1 MFEVL
6 YIHVPFCRSKCRY
19 CDFDSTPLGAFED
32 PPEALRR
39 YVDMTRGRLD
49 RFGEAGLLDS
59 VRTAYIGGGTPSV
72 LGSLLPELVAAIRT
86 WCAVEE
92 LTCEANPES
101 FGAGLASHLSEA
113 GATRVSFGVQSLD
126 DDELAGIG
134 RLHTAEEALLA
145 IERALGAGLA
155 VSADLMCG
163 LPGQTE
169 ASWERSLDGIMASGA
184 GHVSVYPLTL
194 EEGTPLALSARLDP
208 SINPDEDF
216 QAWCMER
223 SEALLSHAGF
233 ARYEVASYARPGLAC
248 RHNIAYWT
256 GASYLGIGRSAAG
269 MFPGSSAGALHGLFP
284 GAPGVGS
291 GYDPRLCDRYS
302 QGRVRAVQLDDDA
315 ASFDFE
321 VLTPREAVAE
331 DLMLAMRMEHG
342 IGRELLRQAG
352 IAIGSDALRSA
363 IDRAVEAGLA
373 RWDETSGS
381 LVPTERGWLMGN
393 ELFGMLWELAR

>member
-1 MFEVL
+1 M
-6 YIHVPFCRSKCRY
+6 
-19 CDFDSTPLGAFED
+19 PLGALED

-39 YVDMTRGRLD
+39 YVDMTRGRLT

-59 VRTAYIGGGTPSV
+59 VRTAYVGGGTPSV
-72 LGSLLPELVAAIRT
+72 LGSLLPELVAAIRS
-86 WCAVEE
+86 WCPVEE

-101 FGAGLASHLSEA
+101 FGSGLASALRSA

-126 DDELAGIG
+126 DGELAGIG
-134 RLHTAEEALLA
+134 RLHTAEEALSA
-145 IERALGAGLA
+145 IEQALGAGLA

-169 ASWERSLDGIMASGA
+169 ASWERSVAGVIASGA

-194 EEGTPLALSARLDP
+194 EEGTPLEMASRLDP
-208 SINPDEDF
+208 SIIPDEDF

-223 SEALLSHAGF
+223 SETLLSDAGF
-233 ARYEVASYARPGLAC
+233 KRYEVASYARPGRAC

-269 MFPGSSAGALHGLFP
+269 MFPGSSVSAVRELLP
-284 GAPGVGS
+284 GAPDVG
-291 GYDPRLCDRYS
+291 GGGDPRLSDCYS
-302 QGRVRAVQLDDDA
+302 CGRVRAVQLDDEA

-321 VLTPREAVAE
+321 LLSPREAVAE
-331 DLMLAMRMEHG
+331 DLMLAMRMKRG
-342 IGRELLRQAG
+342 IDRGLLRQAA

-373 RWDETSGS
+373 RRDETAGS

-393 ELFGMLWELAR
+393 ELFGMMWDLAR

>member
-1 MFEVL
+1 MFEAL

-19 CDFDSTPLGAFED
+19 CDFDSTPLGAFDD

-39 YVDMTRGRLD
+39 YIDMTRGRLD

-72 LGSLLPELVAAIRT
+72 LGALLPELVAAIRT

-101 FGAGLASHLSEA
+101 FGAGLASDLRAA

-126 DDELAGIG
+126 DDELASIG

-145 IERALGAGLA
+145 IERALGSGLA

-169 ASWERSLDGIMASGA
+169 TSWERSVAGVIASGA

-194 EEGTPLALSARLDP
+194 EEGTPLARASRLDP
-208 SINPDEDF
+208 SIIPDEDF

-223 SEALLSHAGF
+223 SETLLSHAGF
-233 ARYEVASYARPGLAC
+233 ARYEVASYARPGRAC
-248 RHNIAYWT
+248 CHNIAYWT

-269 MFPGSSAGALHGLFP
+269 MFPGSSAGVLRGLV
-284 GAPGVGS
+284 PGVPDVG
-291 GYDPRLCDRYS
+291 GEGDPHLSDRYS

-315 ASFDFE
+315 TSFDFE
-321 VLTPREAVAE
+321 VLSPREAVAE
-331 DLMLAMRMEHG
+331 DLMLAMRMERG
-342 IGRELLRQAG
+342 ISRELLRQAG
-352 IAIGSDALRSA
+352 IAIGEGALRSA
-363 IDRAVEAGLA
+363 IDRAVESGLA
-373 RWDETSGS
+373 CWDETAGS

-393 ELFGMLWELAR
+393 ELFGMMWDLAR

>member
-1 MFEVL
+1 M
-6 YIHVPFCRSKCRY
+6 
-19 CDFDSTPLGAFED
+19 
-32 PPEALRR
+32 
-39 YVDMTRGRLD
+39 
-49 RFGEAGLLDS
+49 
-59 VRTAYIGGGTPSV
+59 
-72 LGSLLPELVAAIRT
+72 LGSLLPELVAAIRS
-86 WCAVEE
+86 WCPVEE

-101 FGAGLASHLSEA
+101 FGSGLASALRSA

-126 DDELAGIG
+126 DGELAGIG
-134 RLHTAEEALLA
+134 RLHTAEEALSA
-145 IERALGAGLA
+145 IEQALGAGLA

-169 ASWERSLDGIMASGA
+169 ASWERSVAGVIASGA

-194 EEGTPLALSARLDP
+194 EEGTPLEMASRLDP
-208 SINPDEDF
+208 SIIPDEDF

-223 SEALLSHAGF
+223 SETLLSDAGF
-233 ARYEVASYARPGLAC
+233 KRYEVASYARPGRAC

-291 GYDPRLCDRYS
+291 GYDTRLCDRYS
-302 QGRVRAVQLDDDA
+302 CGRVRAVQLDDGM
-315 ASFDFE
+315 ASFNFE

-331 DLMLAMRMEHG
+331 DLMLAMRMERG
-342 IGRELLRQAG
+342 AERGLLHQAA
-352 IAIGSDALRSA
+352 IAIGEDALQSA

-373 RWDETSGS
+373 RRDMAAGS

-393 ELFGMLWELAR
+393 ELFRMMWDLAR